1 VSIAVTIVARGEDE
15 LVAAQLAFHL
25 AAGAENVLV
34 APGGAVAS
42 PPAVLEHHRE
52 DARVHVVSEPA
63 DGEAEKRTMMA
74 RRAATELGSAWV
86 VHARP
91 GEFWW
96 PRSTSVADALAAVP
110 PRYTIV
116 QGLVRRF
123 LPSSGDGRP
132 RTQLTVR
139 DALAQP
145 GAEPPPLSRTLRRLH
160 RALPDVVVGADGEP
174 VGRGH
179 VPLRAWYPFEVLTL
193 PSDEA
198 GEQLGDEEVERG
210 LAAGSLAQD
219 TRLADA
225 LAAIQA
231 GGVPAL
237 GVPDIVEE
245 AAYAVEC
252 AAVGEVD
259 TTRLVAHLDELEAR
273 LAQLEQGFRARVIR
287 RLSRLAGGGRRDGH

>member
-1 VSIAVTIVARGEDE
+1 VSIAVTIVARAGDD
-15 LVAAQLAFHL
+15 VVDAQLAFHL
-25 AAGAENVLV
+25 AAGAGNVLIAQSGV
-34 APGGAVAS
+34 GS
-42 PPAVLEHHRE
+42 PPAGLERYQG
-52 DARVHVVSEPA
+52 DARVHLVSHPA
-63 DGEAEKRTMMA
+63 DGEAEQRTSMA
-74 RRAATELGSAWV
+74 RRAATELGAAWV

-123 LPSSGDGRP
+123 LPSSGDRP
-132 RTQLTVR
+132 PWTQLTLR
-139 DALAQP
+139 DALTRP
-145 GAEPPPLSRTLRRLH
+145 GAEPPPLSRALRRLH

-193 PSDEA
+193 PT
-198 GEQLGDEEVERG
+198 GERPEPIGDVDLERG
-210 LAAGSLAQD
+210 VGDGSLAKD

-225 LAAIQA
+225 LAAIRA
-231 GGVPAL
+231 GGAPAL
-237 GVPDIVEE
+237 RVPDIVEE

-259 TTRLVAHLDELEAR
+259 TTRLVANLDELEAR

-287 RLSRLAGGGRRDGH
+287 RLSRLAGGGRREGH